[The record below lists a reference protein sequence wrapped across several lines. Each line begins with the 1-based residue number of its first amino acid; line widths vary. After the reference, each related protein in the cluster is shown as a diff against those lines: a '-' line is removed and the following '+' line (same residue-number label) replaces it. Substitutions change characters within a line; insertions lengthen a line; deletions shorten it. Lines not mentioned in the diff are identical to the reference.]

1 MNQFEVPKSALFKG
15 EATLPVAL
23 RGHLFARRQW
33 LIEKHYFNSEY
44 ALGVSFQDRFLRAGS
59 PMLQYQFF
67 RGEALFPELRLE
79 SGADCWWLMES
90 GHSLNPD
97 RSKVRFVLY
106 FRDWLFD
113 KAADTVDLWSMDT
126 NPWLDRYLE
135 FAPIEPFAV

>member
-1 MNQFEVPKSALFKG
+1 MNQFEVPKSAIFKG
-15 EATLPVAL
+15 EATLPVAY

-33 LIEKHYFNSEY
+33 LFEKHYFNSEF
-44 ALGVSFQDRFLRAGS
+44 ALGVSFQDRFLRVGS
-59 PMLQYQFF
+59 PLAQYQFF

-79 SGADCWWLMES
+79 AGADTWWGMENN
-90 GHSLNPD
+90 HFRDPKW
-97 RSKVRFVLY
+97 SKVRFVLF

-113 KAADTVDLWSMDT
+113 KAADSVDLWTMDT